1 MPKFQPVDRAADS
14 IKGKMDEQRYGFAI
28 GAKVGAFSRDELLTW
43 NGKTKPGN
51 REKERTREKGETQGW
66 EGCRHD
72 AGRGERGGKRKKCSQ
87 KWSSMNQSLPR
98 SFQHGLY
105 LSRVLYGLWLKNRS
119 WTTSQPFFSFH
130 PCPSCPPSIINCFVQ
145 SLFRQSLRS
154 LEYASKEK
162 RENSIRCLSQ
172 IEIELG

>member
-1 MPKFQPVDRAADS
+1 MPRWVLFHAMNFWRGMVKRSQATGRK
-14 IKGKMDEQRYGFAI
+14 KG
-28 GAKVGAFSRDELLTW
+28 
-43 NGKTKPGN
+43 
-51 REKERTREKGETQGW
+51 REKREKRKGEKGADMTQ
-66 EGCRHD
+66 
-72 AGRGERGGKRKKCSQ
+72 AGGEREGKRKKCSQ